1 MKTCSIVSHTDA
13 HCLHVYTQCVSR
25 CLRSVRACVSVCV
38 CVCFCVCVQGNLTR
52 SLKVSQQNQRRMAK
66 AADDRKR
73 RVCSASKSFHLTS
86 IGWLAPGKIKP
97 RSHPSTNPPTAPHA
111 HQGHPLVVLLL
122 RVVWASRQTT
132 SINIVLCAKKQP
144 KLRHLSVLKV
154 ERVCSL
160 IRLFVRSFAPQIEK

>member
-1 MKTCSIVSHTDA
+1 MCTHSASP
-13 HCLHVYTQCVSR
+13 R
-25 CLRSVRACVSVCV
+25 CLRCVRACVCV
-38 CVCFCVCVQGNLTR
+38 CLYLCVQGNLTR

-73 RVCSASKSFHLTS
+73 RVCSASKTFHLTS

-97 RSHPSTNPPTAPHA
+97 RSLGVRAVLVGPHA
-111 HQGHPLVVLLL
+111 HQGHPPVVL
-122 RVVWASRQTT
+122 RVVRASRQTT

-160 IRLFVRSFAPQIEK
+160 IRLFVRSPHKSKSERKEKVKSGRNL